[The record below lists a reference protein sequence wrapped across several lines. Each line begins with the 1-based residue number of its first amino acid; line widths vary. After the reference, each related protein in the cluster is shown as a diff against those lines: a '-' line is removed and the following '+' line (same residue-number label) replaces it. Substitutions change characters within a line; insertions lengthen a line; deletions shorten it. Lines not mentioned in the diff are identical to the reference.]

1 MGSSI
6 DGPDDCVVT
15 GVVIVAT
22 LSLVSGSDSAALTE
36 AVLLICPVDC
46 GVTRM
51 LAMAELPIPRLPKL
65 HVTIVA
71 PEQEPCVGLAEM
83 KVTPA
88 GSVSVNTALVA
99 GDGPLFVTTILYVR
113 LADTIAGFG
122 DAVFVTA
129 RFALVAPGTIS
140 DSKALC

>member
-1 MGSSI
+1 M
-6 DGPDDCVVT
+6 
-15 GVVIVAT
+15 
-22 LSLVSGSDSAALTE
+22 LT
-36 AVLLICPVDC
+36 V
-46 GVTRM
+46 
-51 LAMAELPIPRLPKL
+51 AELPIPMSPRL
-65 HVTIVA
+65 HVTAVS

-83 KVTPA
+83 KVTPG

-113 LADTIAGFG
+113 LVDKIAGFG

-129 RFALVAPGTIS
+129 RFALVAPGTMS